1 MLPPQVIKSFYLV
14 EGSYKFLR
22 EVDTSTTV
30 PGITSQTTVL
40 LIFIDMK
47 MYYPFSLLEFLIT
60 CHGFLCSYKRGPS
73 EDLLKKTAD
82 FWYGFTAPHVMSVL
96 ILVH

>member
-14 EGSYKFLR
+14 EGNYTFLR

-30 PGITSQTTVL
+30 PGVTSQTTVL
-40 LIFIDMK
+40 LIFTAMT
-47 MYYPFSLLEFLIT
+47 MYYPFSILEFLIT

-73 EDLLKKTAD
+73 EDLLNKPRIFGMD
-82 FWYGFTAPHVMSVL
+82 LPRHISRVC
-96 ILVH
+96 